1 MATPTLHRGKLA
13 RAPRV
18 LGVRALT
25 REDMLT
31 LRDPRPP
38 QGRPRAMR
46 ETHHRLARLVAA
58 GVPVGEILSRTG
70 YSSTRLLQLRA
81 SPAFQELVTQYKA
94 KVDEAFVEA
103 VDEFYSTAT
112 SNMLRMERMVE
123 DHLDEAEETQERIPL
138 SLLFKGIGD
147 RADRFGY
154 GKKTTQK
161 NEIFDFAAIMEQ
173 YGRSTGRSNVI
184 DAKANYRTLPEPVR
198 TESPPLARLVP
209 SGPSGDDGGEN
220 G

>member
-1 MATPTLHRGKLA
+1 
-13 RAPRV
+13 
-18 LGVRALT
+18 
-25 REDMLT
+25 
-31 LRDPRPP
+31 
-38 QGRPRAMR
+38 MR
-46 ETHHRLARLVAA
+46 ETHHRLARLVAV

-81 SPAFQELVTQYKA
+81 SPAFQELVTLYTK

-112 SNMLRMERMVE
+112 LNMLRGERMVE
-123 DHLDEAEETQERIPL
+123 EYLDEAEDGERIPL
-138 SLLFKGIGD
+138 PTLLKLIGD

-173 YGRSTGRSNVI
+173 YGRSTGKSNVI